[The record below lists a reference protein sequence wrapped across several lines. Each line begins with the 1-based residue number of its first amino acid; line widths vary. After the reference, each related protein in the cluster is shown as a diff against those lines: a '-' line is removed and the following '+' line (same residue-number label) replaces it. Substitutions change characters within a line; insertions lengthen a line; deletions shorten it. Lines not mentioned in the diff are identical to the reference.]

1 MATDK
6 TKISD
11 LISKL
16 EKIVQWFDAR
26 EDVDVEEALKKV
38 KEGAELVKAL
48 KSRLNKVENEFEE
61 VKKDLDTL
69 DTEE

>member
-1 MATDK
+1 MPTDK

-16 EKIVQWFDAR
+16 EKIVRWFDAR

-38 KEGAELVKAL
+38 KEGAELVKTL
-48 KSRLNKVENEFEE
+48 KSRLGKVENEFEE
-61 VKKDLDTL
+61 VKKDLGA
-69 DTEE
+69 EE

>member
-1 MATDK
+1 MPTDK

-38 KEGAELVKAL
+38 KEGAELVKTL
-48 KSRLNKVENEFEE
+48 KLRLNKVENEFEE
-61 VKKDLDTL
+61 VKKDLN
-69 DTEE
+69 TEG

>member
-1 MATDK
+1 MPTDK

-38 KEGAELVKAL
+38 REGAELVKTL
-48 KSRLNKVENEFEE
+48 KSRLNKVENDFEE
-61 VKKDLDTL
+61 VKKDLN
-69 DTEE
+69 TED

>member
-1 MATDK
+1 MPTDK

-38 KEGAELVKAL
+38 KEGAELVKTL
-48 KSRLNKVENEFEE
+48 KSRLSKVENEFEE
-61 VKKDLDTL
+61 VKKDLN
-69 DTEE
+69 TED

>member
-1 MATDK
+1 MPTDK

-38 KEGAELVKAL
+38 KEGAELVKTL
-48 KSRLNKVENEFEE
+48 KNRLNKVENEFEE
-61 VKKDLDTL
+61 VKKDLN
-69 DTEE
+69 TEE

>member
-1 MATDK
+1 MPTDK

-38 KEGAELVKAL
+38 KEGADLVKTL

-61 VKKDLDTL
+61 VKKGL

>member
-1 MATDK
+1 MPTDK
-6 TKISD
+6 TKVSD

-38 KEGAELVKAL
+38 KEGAELVKTL
-48 KSRLNKVENEFEE
+48 KLRLNKVENEFEE
-61 VKKDLDTL
+61 VKKDLN
-69 DTEE
+69 TEG

>member
-1 MATDK
+1 MPTDK

-48 KSRLNKVENEFEE
+48 KSRLKRVENEFEE
-61 VKKDLDTL
+61 VKKDLDTK
-69 DTEE
+69 E

>member
-1 MATDK
+1 MPTDK

-11 LISKL
+11 LISRL

-38 KEGAELVKAL
+38 KEGAELVKTL

-61 VKKDLDTL
+61 VKKNLDTG
-69 DTEE
+69 E

>member
-1 MATDK
+1 MPTDK

-38 KEGAELVKAL
+38 KEGAELVKTL

-61 VKKDLDTL
+61 VKKDLDT
-69 DTEE
+69 EE

>member
-1 MATDK
+1 MPTDK

-16 EKIVQWFDAR
+16 EKIVEWFDAR

-38 KEGAELVKAL
+38 KEGAELVKTL
-48 KSRLNKVENEFEE
+48 KSRLNKVENDFEE
-61 VKKDLDTL
+61 VKKDLDT
-69 DTEE
+69 EE

>member
-1 MATDK
+1 MPTDK

-38 KEGAELVKAL
+38 KEGAELVKTL
-48 KSRLNKVENEFEE
+48 KSRLNKVENEFQE
-61 VKKDLDTL
+61 VKKDLN
-69 DTEE
+69 TED